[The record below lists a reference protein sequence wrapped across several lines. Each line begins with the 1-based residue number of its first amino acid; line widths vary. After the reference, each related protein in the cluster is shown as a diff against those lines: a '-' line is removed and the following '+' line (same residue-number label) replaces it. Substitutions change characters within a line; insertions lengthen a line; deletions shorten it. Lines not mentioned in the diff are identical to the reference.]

1 MKLLSVED
9 NKVTNLANTRIL
21 KKEYPLIDITITENG
36 QEALDYLQKCNKVD
50 LPYFILLDLNMPI
63 MNGIEFLSA
72 IRRDD
77 NFSTIPVVIHTTSSN
92 LEDYYKCKNLGV
104 SGYFVKNVDF
114 NKYKETL
121 ITIGKYWINSFNNR
135 I

>member
-1 MKLLSVED
+1 
-9 NKVTNLANTRIL
+9 
-21 KKEYPLIDITITENG
+21 
-36 QEALDYLQKCNKVD
+36 
-50 LPYFILLDLNMPI
+50 MPI

-92 LEDYYKCKNLGV
+92 LEDYFKCKNLGF